1 MTTPWPFPCPVRRRI
16 LGLPL
21 RRCPNPV
28 PATMPVCFAHWA
40 AAPQPL
46 RDAVSAAI
54 RDGREDDLAAAGA
67 ALVAAL
73 QQAQRRRWLIRP

>member
-1 MTTPWPFPCPVRRRI
+1 MTTPWPSPCPVRRRI

-21 RRCPNPV
+21 RRCSNPV
-28 PATMPVCFAHWA
+28 PATMPVCFPHWA

-54 RDGREDDLAAAGA
+54 QAGREDDLAAASA

-73 QQAQRRRWLIRP
+73 QKAPRGNKRQ